1 MSACIPSMLAMAG
14 GASGGGGGGGPDLT
28 PPSTPTPQVLASG
41 TTELGSTSI
50 GSWSDSVTVVATVTP
65 SAGGA
70 VTATVTGS
78 GAGPYSVSIASGLSD
93 GRSYAVRLRGT
104 GADGQVADVVLSV
117 AVRPALGSL
126 DWKVVA
132 DYDLTTVDTAS
143 ATTGTTGSI
152 NLTVGGAAFLTLTGI
167 DGTGTGSI
175 TPTNGQG
182 LVFSVNTTGQRSIL
196 FDPDWSALGVSSVFR
211 RIFAVEAQGSIG
223 GLATNAAA
231 HIMMSSTASGSTTNS
246 NIGSRLSYNGTVY
259 SINART
265 YHSGATNHTN
275 DTTTGTLPAAWS
287 ASLMRCPEGIEI
299 CHGLTTLPANPDAH
313 TYLGR
318 RRSQDFAFTSGGG
331 LRLGTDPKIAFEL
344 FGAATLN
351 SSMTISRLRISV
363 MEVI

>member
-1 MSACIPSMLAMAG
+1 MLAMAG

-175 TPTNGQG
+175 TPT
-182 LVFSVNTTGQRSIL
+182 
-196 FDPDWSALGVSSVFR
+196 
-211 RIFAVEAQGSIG
+211 
-223 GLATNAAA
+223 
-231 HIMMSSTASGSTTNS
+231 
-246 NIGSRLSYNGTVY
+246 
-259 SINART
+259 
-265 YHSGATNHTN
+265 
-275 DTTTGTLPAAWS
+275 
-287 ASLMRCPEGIEI
+287 
-299 CHGLTTLPANPDAH
+299 
-313 TYLGR
+313 
-318 RRSQDFAFTSGGG
+318 
-331 LRLGTDPKIAFEL
+331 
-344 FGAATLN
+344 
-351 SSMTISRLRISV
+351 
-363 MEVI
+363 